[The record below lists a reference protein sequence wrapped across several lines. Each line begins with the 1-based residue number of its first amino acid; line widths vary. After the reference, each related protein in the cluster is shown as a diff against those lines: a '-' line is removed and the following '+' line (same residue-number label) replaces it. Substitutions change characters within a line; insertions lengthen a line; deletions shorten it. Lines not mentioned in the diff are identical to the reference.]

1 MRVSEMMSVHLV
13 TCTPDTTVGDSCR
26 QMRDAGVGSIL
37 ACEGSRL
44 AGLLTE
50 RDVLRLVADRRALE
64 DELVADH
71 MARSVVTV
79 PPDAPAGE
87 AAVIMNERR
96 IRHLPVV
103 EGDTP
108 VGMLSLRDFF
118 VMSGAILRARGPQ
131 AAGDFLR
138 AAT

>member
-1 MRVSEMMSVHLV
+1 
-13 TCTPDTTVGDSCR
+13 
-26 QMRDAGVGSIL
+26 
-37 ACEGSRL
+37 
-44 AGLLTE
+44 
-50 RDVLRLVADRRALE
+50 
-64 DELVADH
+64 
-71 MARSVVTV
+71 
-79 PPDAPAGE
+79 
-87 AAVIMNERR
+87 MNERR